1 MWTCVGLTRQ
11 PIQPDKN
18 RFHLTDFADQRYFWS
33 SQPET
38 NQIGYGFTLQNPNG
52 FWSRREVVH
61 IYLWLLPNPS
71 SKQCSL
77 ELLRIYE
84 SARLETS
91 LGEEND
97 DGARVQMNNSLP
109 ALTSD
114 TSPSVVNLFRINK
127 VADRL
132 SWIAQPGNRGEPYE
146 FYNLC
151 LSLSRSV
158 FSNLI
163 FFVTHSK

>member
-1 MWTCVGLTRQ
+1 MDFEVGEKWFISISDFCFRALTALIRKWNGLRSTFWVTRN
-11 PIQPDKN
+11 PIRIYPPVITQVVILNPI
-18 RFHLTDFADQRYFWS
+18 RLA
-33 SQPET
+33 PT
-38 NQIGYGFTLQNPNG
+38 NSGGD
-52 FWSRREVVH
+52 
-61 IYLWLLPNPS
+61 LLPNPS

-132 SWIAQPGNRGEPYE
+132 SWIAQPGNRGEPHE

-151 LSLSRSV
+151 LSLSRFV
-158 FSNLI
+158 LSN
-163 FFVTHSK
+163 